1 MSFVERGS
9 RLLRDGGLLGFIV
22 PNKFFRTDYGVGLRS
37 LLSRERAVTRI
48 VDFQASQVFAA
59 TTYTCLLF
67 LKRGGVDDFDFATSE
82 ASPPRLDAVAFSR
95 KKASDLGP
103 QPWAFSDERHSSLL
117 AKLSIGTVPLLDLPA
132 GMSRGSSTGDDEVFV
147 FEKGQ
152 LDIEREVLRVP
163 VFASDFG
170 RYRFSPGDKWRVIF
184 PYFRDGDGFRLV
196 RESELRKDFPK
207 AYTYLQESAAK
218 LRKRK
223 QFREW
228 FGFSAARNLEI
239 HERATIM
246 VPLLADRGLFALIP
260 RETRGK
266 LCPMAGGG
274 FSITLGPDVQL
285 RPEYV
290 LALLNSKLLFWRL
303 RGLSNLFRGGWITCT
318 KQYFGQLPIRSIDL
332 SQQSQRGI
340 HDRIVALVEEMASMD
355 GLSTAA
361 RTPHEQEVVRRK
373 LAATDAEIDRLV
385 YDLYGLTDDEIK
397 LVEEEP
403 QA

>member
-1 MSFVERGS
+1 M
-9 RLLRDGGLLGFIV
+9 
-22 PNKFFRTDYGVGLRS
+22 
-37 LLSRERAVTRI
+37 
-48 VDFQASQVFAA
+48 
-59 TTYTCLLF
+59 
-67 LKRGGVDDFDFATSE
+67 KRGGVDDFDFATSE
-82 ASPPRLDAVAFSR
+82 ASPPRLDAVAFSQ

-103 QPWAFSDERHSSLL
+103 QPWTFSDERHRSLL
-117 AKLSIGTVPLLDLPA
+117 AKLSSGTVPLLDLPA
-132 GMSRGSSTGDDEVFV
+132 DMSRGSSTGDDEVFV
-147 FEKGQ
+147 FQKGQ
-152 LDIEREVLRVP
+152 LDIEREVVRVP

-184 PYFRDGDGFRLV
+184 PYFRDGDGFRLMQ
-196 RESELRKDFPK
+196 ESELRKDFPK
-207 AYTYLQESAAK
+207 AYTYLQ
-218 LRKRK
+218 
-223 QFREW
+223 EW

-355 GLSTAA
+355 DVSTAA

-385 YDLYGLTDDEIK
+385 YDLYGLTNDEIK

>member
-1 MSFVERGS
+1 M
-9 RLLRDGGLLGFIV
+9 
-22 PNKFFRTDYGVGLRS
+22 
-37 LLSRERAVTRI
+37 
-48 VDFQASQVFAA
+48 
-59 TTYTCLLF
+59 
-67 LKRGGVDDFDFATSE
+67 
-82 ASPPRLDAVAFSR
+82 
-95 KKASDLGP
+95 
-103 QPWAFSDERHSSLL
+103 
-117 AKLSIGTVPLLDLPA
+117 
-132 GMSRGSSTGDDEVFV
+132 
-147 FEKGQ
+147 
-152 LDIEREVLRVP
+152 
-163 VFASDFG
+163 FASDFG
-170 RYRFSPGDKWRVIF
+170 RYRFIPGDKWRVIF
-184 PYFRDGDGFRLV
+184 PYLRDGEGFRLIK
-196 RESELRKDFPK
+196 ESELRKDFPK
-207 AYTYLQESAAK
+207 AYTYLQENAAK

-260 RETRGK
+260 RETGGK

-332 SQQSQRGI
+332 SQHSQRGI

-355 GLSTAA
+355 AQSTAA
-361 RTPHEQEVVRRK
+361 RTPHEQEVLRRK
-373 LAATDAEIDRLV
+373 LAAADAEIDRLV